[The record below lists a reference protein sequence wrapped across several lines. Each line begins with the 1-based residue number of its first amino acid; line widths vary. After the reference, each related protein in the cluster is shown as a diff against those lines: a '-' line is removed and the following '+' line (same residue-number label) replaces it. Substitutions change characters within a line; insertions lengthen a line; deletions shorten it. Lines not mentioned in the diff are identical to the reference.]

1 MLFYEFPRR
10 EMGMKKTLVPWF
22 TPKTGA
28 QLFFSQPKRKTMEKS
43 KEHRK
48 LHLQEISSEMKT
60 VFLFKHADVAACP
73 DLKRV
78 SLGKARE
85 PSQKKAHM

>member
-43 KEHRK
+43 EEHRK
-48 LHLQEISSEMKT
+48 LHLQEI
-60 VFLFKHADVAACP
+60 
-73 DLKRV
+73 
-78 SLGKARE
+78 
-85 PSQKKAHM
+85 